1 MPIRILRLP
10 DSIPT
15 LPPTMSSA
23 LPKRP
28 SRAYGPFP
36 LSIIGPLGDPLSHSR
51 PPTLQ
56 DFADLSHAP
65 PTPTQLRSQCHH
77 IRHPPTPPPN
87 CPPAHYAPPYRTT
100 ASATTA
106 SAAARARHRPRHF
119 DGQSPT
125 NRRPRAPTPPTAPP
139 PSSSNKNAHPCSTP
153 AAPRQRRGARIAPAR
168 LPGASPMNSSIP
180 GPGRADVASP
190 RAHFDLASH
199 ALTHYA
205 KT

>member
-87 CPPAHYAPPYRTT
+87 CPPAHYAPPHRTT
-100 ASATTA
+100 AR
-106 SAAARARHRPRHF
+106 AAARATARTIPMDNH
-119 DGQSPT
+119 
-125 NRRPRAPTPPTAPP
+125 PPTAARAHPRHQPRHPP
-139 PSSSNKNAHPCSTP
+139 PRPTSTRIP
-153 AAPRQRRGARIAPAR
+153 VPPLPRRRGARIAPAMR
-168 LPGASPMNSSIP
+168 PCEHELYCT
-180 GPGRADVASP
+180 RARPS
-190 RAHFDLASH
+190 
-199 ALTHYA
+199 
-205 KT
+205 